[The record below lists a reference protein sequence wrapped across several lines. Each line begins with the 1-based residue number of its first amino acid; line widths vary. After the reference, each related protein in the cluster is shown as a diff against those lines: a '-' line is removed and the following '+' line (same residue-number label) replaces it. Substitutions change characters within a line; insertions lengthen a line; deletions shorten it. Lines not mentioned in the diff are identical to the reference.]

1 MPFIDDLPIKGCE
14 ESEKDDSLD
23 QRGCKKFVAS
33 HIVDCEAILSRL
45 EEVHLTLLGTK
56 TTFGVREVLIVGH
69 LCSPEG

>member
-14 ESEKDDSLD
+14 ESEKDDSLH

-45 EEVHLTLLGTK
+45 EEVHLTLLGAK
-56 TTFGVREVLIVGH
+56 TTFEV
-69 LCSPEG
+69 